1 MIDWHLTL
9 KIDMMF
15 NVACINTCTTV
26 EGPGRRLAIWFQG
39 CNKQCDGCC
48 NPQFI
53 PLVPKHLLTL
63 SEINQIIYESKEVN
77 DIEGITYLGGEP
89 TLQKGLP
96 QLSRAAADIGL
107 GVILFTGNPL
117 NELNPT
123 YLENVDLVI
132 DGPYIEKQRD
142 LERNLIGSVNQ
153 KIICLTERYE
163 NCLDWFLD
171 KRIEKVEVN
180 IDDGLAVFSGDVV

>member
-1 MIDWHLTL
+1 MKT
-9 KIDMMF
+9 DMMF

-39 CNKQCDGCC
+39 CNKKCDGCC

-63 SEINQIIYESKEVN
+63 SEINQIIYKSKEVN

-107 GVILFTGNPL
+107 GVILFTGNPI
-117 NELNPT
+117 NELDPT

-132 DGPYIEKQRD
+132 DGPFIEKQRD
-142 LERNLIGSVNQ
+142 RERNLVGSVNQ
-153 KIICLTERYE
+153 KIICLTDRYE
-163 NCLDWFLD
+163 NCLDWFLE